1 MFLEESGSVEDA
13 IYEWALEFAS
23 AGVSKGRE
31 ISPSKNEFEHN
42 ADGSVMYSKKGKPVH
57 KRRYASIEGMSYY
70 SGDGVNKAHIMPD
83 DMVKALRESKNENF

>member
-1 MFLEESGSVEDA
+1 M
-13 IYEWALEFAS
+13 
-23 AGVSKGRE
+23 
-31 ISPSKNEFEHN
+31 
-42 ADGSVMYSKKGKPVH
+42 MYSKKGKPVH